1 MEEQN
6 IFKDKNLSDI
16 LEDIYT
22 TSVAKR
28 IKIDG
33 FIGKMQSLVKDAADA
48 QALMPIMKDLL
59 DVSVKNDELIIKMLS
74 AVQKGKPTTPTAGDY
89 GLTEAD
95 KKELLDSLKN
105 VDAESKEVDKEL
117 KSVEERIK

>member
-1 MEEQN
+1 MEEHN

-22 TSVAKR
+22 TSVTKR

-33 FIGKMQSLVKDAADA
+33 FIGKLQSLVKDSSDA
-48 QALMPIMKDLL
+48 QALVPIIKDLL
-59 DVSVKNDELIIKMLS
+59 DVSVKNDELIIKMLN
-74 AVQKGKPTTPTAGDY
+74 AVQKGKPTQSAEGEF
-89 GLTEAD
+89 GLSEAD
-95 KKELLDSLKN
+95 KKELLESVRSIN
-105 VDAESKEVDKEL
+105 TDAKDVDKEL